1 MDHTQYPSSAST
13 TANTNRVWEFCNAEI
28 VNFDICWLESIAWNS
43 PINRYI
49 FVELEGIVIS
59 YCVVVTEINV
69 LTSDSDF
76 GVVTILESIA
86 PIKFV
91 VPYFPFVLLK
101 CDGVPEKM
109 LIVGIL

>member
-1 MDHTQYPSSAST
+1 M
-13 TANTNRVWEFCNAEI
+13 
-28 VNFDICWLESIAWNS
+28 
-43 PINRYI
+43 
-49 FVELEGIVIS
+49 
-59 YCVVVTEINV
+59 
-69 LTSDSDF
+69 TSDSDF